1 MSDELARA
9 FTSGDSGLYDKAREF
24 DKRKQLLSKRINRM
38 LGQDDVQKF
47 RRRFQKS
54 PRSRSGSRKKSAR

>member
-47 RRRFQKS
+47 RRRF
-54 PRSRSGSRKKSAR
+54 